1 MWLRLPLDACVR
13 RTHTWRSAR
22 TMTRISVVDM
32 AAMADGREG
41 QLRVAQALSKAFA
54 DTGFAV
60 VTSTPVPE
68 IALAQLRRSAMD
80 FFHQPLAEKQMVNEG
95 SAPGYGSSPYCR
107 LEENGAQ
114 LLGDFTKP
122 DDLVESLTYRPHE
135 GLERLPDRPPELRPA
150 VQEFGERVARF
161 REVLN
166 CACDL
171 ALGQD
176 EGFFA
181 SKCGKGR
188 EALRLAFY
196 PDLEEGATL
205 LDGQMRY
212 GEHVDSFGLTILN
225 LDPANPEGLQ
235 VQIGEEWVDVPW
247 VKGSF
252 VLNVGALLSRWTNG
266 YWKAAVH
273 RVLFKRGQRLSI
285 VSGALRPDDDVMLE
299 PCGPG
304 ALAGEKFAPVRAGD
318 FCQERVAL
326 HRPSYLQQ
334 KQLDAEAAQR
344 LSEDI
349 RSYRQ

>member
-1 MWLRLPLDACVR
+1 MVCL
-13 RTHTWRSAR
+13 
-22 TMTRISVVDM
+22 
-32 AAMADGREG
+32 
-41 QLRVAQALSKAFA
+41 AQALQFLSG
-54 DTGFAV
+54 GFCL
-60 VTSTPVPE
+60 TPLNPGEWSPRST
-68 IALAQLRRSAMD
+68 LGRRAA
-80 FFHQPLAEKQMVNEG
+80 H
-95 SAPGYGSSPYCR
+95 YWH
-107 LEENGAQ
+107 
-114 LLGDFTKP
+114 P
-122 DDLVESLTYRPHE
+122 DP
-135 GLERLPDRPPELRPA
+135 
-150 VQEFGERVARF
+150 F
-161 REVLN
+161 
-166 CACDL
+166 
-171 ALGQD
+171 
-176 EGFFA
+176 
-181 SKCGKGR
+181 KW
-188 EALRLAFY
+188 
-196 PDLEEGATL
+196 EGATL

-344 LSEDI
+344 LRVRTFVATGSEPGWSELTRANRPT
-349 RSYRQ
+349 RSNVLAQSGRKT